1 MELVF
6 LLLFALT
13 MKINGDTGSF
23 PDCKSGPLAS
33 FPICNQSLPSRQRAA
48 DLVSRMNISEKISQL
63 ITTSDEIPRLG
74 LPKYEWWSEALH
86 GLAYSPGVFF
96 INDLRNASSFPMPIN
111 LGASFH
117 LDLVHRIASVISTEA
132 RVFNN
137 AGQAGLT
144 FFTPNINIF
153 RDPRWGR
160 GQETPGEDP
169 FLTSEYVYT
178 LIQGLQGGDDPRYLK
193 IAANCKH
200 YAAYDLEKW
209 NGIDRHHFDA
219 KVSDQD
225 LVETYLPSF
234 QSCIEDAQVA
244 SIMCSYNSINGVPA
258 CANQFVLQT
267 IARESYHL
275 NGFVVSDCGAVAN
288 ILETH
293 HYTSTPEDTVAV
305 ALRSGTDLEC
315 GLFYLFHAQIA
326 LDNQKI
332 NISDIDQALVRTFDV
347 LIRLGYFDPPEQ
359 QLYRQLNKSHVDTPE
374 ARELSL
380 VSAQEG
386 MVLLKN
392 TNNALPLKMDQL
404 MNKKI
409 ALIGPVADATVL
421 MQGNYY
427 GQAPFLIDPITGF
440 KNITAGRK
448 MIGYPIEIILCN

>member
-1 MELVF
+1 
-6 LLLFALT
+6 
-13 MKINGDTGSF
+13 
-23 PDCKSGPLAS
+23 
-33 FPICNQSLPSRQRAA
+33 
-48 DLVSRMNISEKISQL
+48 
-63 ITTSDEIPRLG
+63 
-74 LPKYEWWSEALH
+74 
-86 GLAYSPGVFF
+86 
-96 INDLRNASSFPMPIN
+96 MPIN
-111 LGASFH
+111 LSASFH